1 MKKET
6 QKSMNNNIENKND
19 DDSVNVNDLFFEY
32 ENLKYKEFN
41 QLNME
46 FDALENVNVL
56 SSIKSNSASFN
67 SNQILNND
75 NNINPQTNNNVLIDS
90 NYYED
95 NQNYDNSNHF
105 NTNTI
110 NLGK

>member
-6 QKSMNNNIENKND
+6 QKNMYNNIENKND
-19 DDSVNVNDLFFEY
+19 DSVNDLFFEY
-32 ENLKYKEFN
+32 ENLKYNEFN

-90 NYYED
+90 NYYEN

-105 NTNTI
+105 DTNTI
-110 NLGK
+110 ILGK